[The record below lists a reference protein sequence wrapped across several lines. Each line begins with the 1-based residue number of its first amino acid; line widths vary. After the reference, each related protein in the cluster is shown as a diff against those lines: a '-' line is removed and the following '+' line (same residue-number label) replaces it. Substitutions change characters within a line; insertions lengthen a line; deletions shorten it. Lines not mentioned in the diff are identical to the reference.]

1 MKQLTYTITI
11 RAPREVVWN
20 TMLGPQTYPEWTR
33 PFDNDGSTYEGSWD
47 EGCTIRFLSSTGEG
61 MLSVIARNQPH
72 EFISIKHIGMV
83 TADGKDDTES
93 EMVKAWA
100 PAFENYRFEAAGGG
114 THLTVT
120 LETAEA
126 WAEMMDAMWPQAL
139 ELLRGLCEDRAGG

>member
-1 MKQLTYTITI
+1 MKLLTYTTTI

-20 TMLGPQTYPEWTR
+20 TMLDRPTYEQWTQ
-33 PFDNDGSTYEGSWD
+33 PFDPSGSTYEGSWD

-72 EFISIKHIGMV
+72 EFVSIKHIGMV
-83 TADGKDDTES
+83 TADGKDDTDS
-93 EMVKAWA
+93 AMVKAWA
-100 PAFENYRFEAAGGG
+100 PAFENYRLEAVGGG

-139 ELLRGLCEDRAGG
+139 ERLRGLCEARAGG